1 MNEIKKSFDGA
12 PIKADAAQD
21 ISLLNQYAL
30 RELNPDEVFAFAA
43 NLCDDQVDRDQEAFS
58 VRSLKKMQRL
68 FLGKPLITDHA
79 WSAKNQAGRIYR
91 TELVRDGNVTRLRAS
106 IYTIRTAGT
115 EETINLI
122 EGGILREVSVS
133 CSMGRCT
140 CSACGEDLNYNYLT
154 SKRECK
160 NGHAVGNIVNGKTVH
175 CVLEDPKDAF
185 EVSLVAVPAQREA
198 GITKSANRSNELSD
212 EEWAKRRR
220 IFESSLG
227 CTITDE
233 IWAAIKAGKISSVEV
248 AAAHKKQADSE
259 KTFYSD
265 YVPDDD
271 FSGTSIRFVMIPDSV
286 IDKSTRI
293 ASYRALGFCRKEL
306 ELQPIRITWFAT
318 YDDAQ
323 RLGLDLS
330 AMKKFYNSPKLLG
343 TASRKNPNLI
353 VLRYPQANAG
363 IMKTI
368 FHECWHAFQM
378 KDEYNTMDEDN
389 AYWYMDDAYKRY
401 CALSEEDK
409 ERLFYD
415 ELLMKDYRTK

>member
-21 ISLLNQYAL
+21 ISLINQYAL

-106 IYTIRTAGT
+106 IYMIRTTGT

-122 EGGILREVSVS
+122 EGGILREVSVG
-133 CSMGRCT
+133 CSMSRCT
-140 CSACGEDLNYNYLT
+140 CSLCGEDLSYNYMT
-154 SKRECK
+154 GKRECK
-160 NGHAVGNIVNGKTVH
+160 NGHAVGNIVSGKTVH

-198 GITKSANRSNELSD
+198 GITKSAIKSKELSD
-212 EEWAKRRR
+212 EEWTKRRR

-227 CTITDE
+227 CSITDE
-233 IWAAIKAGKISSVEV
+233 IWAAIKMGKISSAEF
-248 AAAHKKQADSE
+248 AAAHKKQPEVS
-259 KTFYSD
+259 KKFYPD
-265 YVPDDD
+265 YVPEDD
-271 FSGTSIRFVMIPDSV
+271 FTRNSIRFVMIPDSV
-286 IDKSTRI
+286 IDKSARV

-318 YDDAQ
+318 DNDAQ
-323 RLGLDLS
+323 RLGLNLS
-330 AMKKFYNSPKLLG
+330 PLKKFYNSPELLG

-353 VLRYPQANAG
+353 VLRYPQSDVSL
-363 IMKTI
+363 MKTI

-378 KDEYNTMDEDN
+378 KDECNPMDEDT

-401 CALSEEDK
+401 CALSEDDK
-409 ERLFYD
+409 ERLFFD

>member
-21 ISLLNQYAL
+21 ISLINQYAL

-106 IYTIRTAGT
+106 IYMIRTAGT

-122 EGGILREVSVS
+122 EGGILREVSVG
-133 CSMGRCT
+133 CSMSRCT

-198 GITKSANRSNELSD
+198 GITKSANRNKELSD

-265 YVPDDD
+265 YVPEDD

-318 YDDAQ
+318 YDDSQ

-330 AMKKFYNSPKLLG
+330 AMKKFYNAPELLG

-378 KDEYNTMDEDN
+378 KDEYNNMDEDN

>member
-1 MNEIKKSFDGA
+1 MGSRF
-12 PIKADAAQD
+12 
-21 ISLLNQYAL
+21 
-30 RELNPDEVFAFAA
+30 
-43 NLCDDQVDRDQEAFS
+43 LCDDQVDRDQEAFS

-106 IYTIRTAGT
+106 IYMIRTAGT

-122 EGGILREVSVS
+122 EGGILREVSVG
-133 CSMGRCT
+133 CSMSRCT

-198 GITKSANRSNELSD
+198 GITKSANRSKELSD

-265 YVPDDD
+265 YVPEDD

-330 AMKKFYNSPKLLG
+330 AMKKFYNAPELLG